1 MVVPASSVYY
11 FIAWALLAYMFS
23 FSTCILSLVVIIS
36 SPTFLSDS
44 FILFYS
50 ADVYIRCWDAVVL
63 SFMISALFSD
73 MAVCISEHI
82 RPYCCMVKVF
92 RSIPFD
98 NITCWLCSI
107 VQLSDTFLSK
117 AFIDLLASTS
127 YYLIKFVR
135 FLYYIS

>member
-1 MVVPASSVYY
+1 M
-11 FIAWALLAYMFS
+11 
-23 FSTCILSLVVIIS
+23 LSLVVIIS

-44 FILFYS
+44 FILFCN
-50 ADVYIRCWDAVVL
+50 ADVSISCWDAVVL
-63 SFMISALFSD
+63 SFMISDLFSE

-82 RPYCCMVKVF
+82 RPYCYMVKVL

-117 AFIDLLASTS
+117 VLSVLFASTS
-127 YYLIKFVR
+127 YYLI
-135 FLYYIS
+135 

>member
-11 FIAWALLAYMFS
+11 FIAWALLSYMFW
-23 FSTCILSLVVIIS
+23 FRTCILSFVVIIS

-50 ADVYIRCWDAVVL
+50 ADVYIRCCDAVFL
-63 SFMISALFSD
+63 SFMISALFSE

-82 RPYCCMVKVF
+82 RPYCCMVKVLL
-92 RSIPFD
+92 SIPFD

-107 VQLSDTFLSK
+107 MQLSDTFLSK
-117 AFIDLLASTS
+117 VLSVLFASTS
-127 YYLIKFVR
+127 YYLI
-135 FLYYIS
+135 